1 MLRKTVAALFVTLVA
16 MLGIWVPSVSAA
28 YVSNAKV
35 VIIVGAV
42 HGATASYRDRGDA
55 AYAEAKKYT
64 PNVTKVYSP
73 NATWSKVK
81 AATTNAN
88 IVIYMGHG
96 NGWPSPYTYDPKY
109 TTKDGFGLNATAGNG
124 DYNVKYYGEP
134 YVDDLD
140 LAPNAIVLLHHLC
153 YASGNSEPGNA
164 EPSVS
169 TARQRAM
176 NYAAG
181 FLRSPARAV
190 IADGHMGA
198 AYYLRGL
205 FTTNQSI
212 LSLWRNAPNYNG
224 NEFSFASTRN
234 AGRTV
239 YMDPDSPTKSFYR
252 SLVLKPTLTTR
263 DVTGVVA
270 DTGVDPATFVVP
282 GRASVREFGAE
293 LLADET
299 GVVAG
304 TLPGGTRLKLV
315 SRPNW
320 VAPDGVGV
328 YEVAGLDDEL
338 IAGFVRSTQ
347 LLPRDSAAP
356 VVVSV
361 DVAPTTISPNGDGS
375 FDTTDL
381 SARFSETVDWTLRVT
396 AGDGTVVRSASGTGK
411 EPVVTWAGLVDGA
424 AVADGTYTYTF
435 RGQDAWQ
442 NAPEPVAKSGTVKVD
457 TTPPALSDVAQA
469 ADELPWFSP
478 NGDGSRDMFGIKAS
492 TNESGKVEVG
502 VRNDGGDLIRTFSAT
517 VSAGAFSI
525 PWDGRDNGGAVVPD
539 GTYDIRLVPVDGV
552 ANRGTSET
560 ISVRSIALLG
570 AVKTSRTVFYP
581 QDRDSLGSTAV
592 LSFAIKRQATVTW
605 TIRNAAGDVVETR
618 LADQVRNA
626 GTHSFTFNGRTL
638 GGVLLPAGKYSSHVT
653 ATDGVFTVSQGVG
666 FEMNAFAITS
676 STSTPKRGRS
686 ITITAKPAEA
696 LGGSVSMSIFQP
708 GKLAWTVKMTKLSSG
723 SYRATVTLK
732 TGGSAGTLKVS
743 VQARDAKG
751 NLNKTYLKLPLS

>member
-96 NGWPSPYTYDPKY
+96 NGWPSPYPYDPKY

-153 YASGNSEPGNA
+153 YASGNSEPGKA
-164 EPSVS
+164 EPTVS
-169 TARQRAM
+169 TAKQRAT

-299 GVVAG
+299 GTVAG

-328 YEVAGLDDEL
+328 YEVAGLDDES

-361 DVAPTTISPNGDGS
+361 DAAPTTISPNGDDS

-396 AGDGTVVRSASGTGK
+396 DGDGTVVRSTSGTGQ

-442 NAPEPVAKSGTVKVD
+442 NAPDPVAKSGTVKVD

-478 NGDGSRDMFGIKAS
+478 NGDGSRDTFALKAS

-525 PWDGRDNGGAVVPD
+525 PWDGRDNDGAVVPD
-539 GTYDIRLVPVDGV
+539 GTYDVRLVPVDGV

-581 QDRDSLGSTAV
+581 QDRDALGSTSV
-592 LSFAIKRQATVTW
+592 LSFAINRQATVTW

-618 LADQVRNA
+618 IA
-626 GTHSFTFNGRTL
+626 GRR
-638 GGVLLPAGKYSSHVT
+638 P
-653 ATDGVFTVSQGVG
+653 
-666 FEMNAFAITS
+666 
-676 STSTPKRGRS
+676 
-686 ITITAKPAEA
+686 
-696 LGGSVSMSIFQP
+696 
-708 GKLAWTVKMTKLSSG
+708 
-723 SYRATVTLK
+723 
-732 TGGSAGTLKVS
+732 
-743 VQARDAKG
+743 
-751 NLNKTYLKLPLS
+751 